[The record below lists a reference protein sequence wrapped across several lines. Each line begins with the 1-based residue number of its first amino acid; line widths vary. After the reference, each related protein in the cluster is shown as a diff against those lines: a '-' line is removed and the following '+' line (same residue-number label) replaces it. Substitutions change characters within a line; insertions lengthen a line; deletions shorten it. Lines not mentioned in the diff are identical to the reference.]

1 MKFFQV
7 LIIFNTQSRLFKSVR
22 KITLY
27 NEHSF
32 EHDFFRI
39 AQSFP
44 FLIKLTIHNYEPQH
58 NYHFKQPII
67 KYFHLVKTYQDYLDE
82 FLNKTKTTVP

>member
-7 LIIFNTQSRLFKSVR
+7 LIILKEHSRLFKSVR

-27 NEHSF
+27 NENSF

-39 AQSFP
+39 AQSFS
-44 FLIKLTIHNYEPQH
+44 FLTKSTIHNYEPQH
-58 NYHFKQPII
+58 NHHFEQPII